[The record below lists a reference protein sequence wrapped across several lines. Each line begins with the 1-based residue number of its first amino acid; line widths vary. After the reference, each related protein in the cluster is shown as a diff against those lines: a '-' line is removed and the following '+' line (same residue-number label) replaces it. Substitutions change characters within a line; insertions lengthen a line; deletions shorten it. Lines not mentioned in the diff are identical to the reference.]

1 MSMPTSSTKKCIHQ
15 RYTDHRDHRDH
26 RHRHLHLR
34 RHHKYSL
41 QRIKVILKV
50 CCNNKDNQ
58 NQPNLNNFIQIDQ
71 IKNQLTLSDATSLP
85 THNQN
90 QKTSSKLFTFDSI
103 VTSNHNLVSKL
114 HK

>member
-15 RYTDHRDHRDH
+15 RHTDHRDH

-34 RHHKYSL
+34 RYHKYSL

-58 NQPNLNNFIQIDQ
+58 NHQQNLNNFIQIDQ
-71 IKNQLTLSDATSLP
+71 IKNQLTLSDVTSLP

-114 HK
+114 HKE